1 MILQGAPGT
10 GKTYSTALL
19 AVGIIDEDDS
29 LDYSDYN
36 AVVKNMKLTKRE
48 VLSNLQP
55 SINLLIMK
63 ISLKVL
69 FQK

>member
-36 AVVKNMKLTKRE
+36 AVVKNMKLTKGR
-48 VLSNLQP
+48 SYRIYNLP
-55 SINLLIMK
+55 SI
-63 ISLKVL
+63 S
-69 FQK
+69 